1 MVFVIDDIILLLALA
16 AGGFALYEISQ
27 NPNLNAS
34 NSSNASS
41 GNVQNAGS
49 LSTYPPMLYDP
60 LINLIPKGSDIG
72 NLTNPYGYASSNEAT
87 YQNNRNFVNQNSN
100 NLINNASSEIQQQQ
114 NNIQAASAAPSLF
127 NNPIIDENNGLVLGV
142 TASGQAA
149 LAKIQNEGVVT
160 SGYSSGVPQVSNVM
174 LNQGVYSGPGEYV
187 NKGAPITSASYIS
200 SYAQYQNQ
208 VANGFLTNSEGQF
221 YAQKS
226 TTVTVPVSGKT
237 SSVVSASNTNE
248 INRYNEV
255 QNIIASG
262 GTPTNLAGL
271 SQAQLNQ
278 VNSELGRPT
287 SSLASSIVSSAPKSA
302 AIGVGAPSSNFPHSS
317 GSVPSSSVSQSS
329 SIISSFINSVANAAN
344 AASSSGNSFSNLKS
358 SSQSLNQTITNSTP
372 FFGNLSVQKVSGT
385 AESNSSLFYR

>member
-208 VANGFLTNSEGQF
+208 VANGFLTNSAGQF

-302 AIGVGAPSSNFPHSS
+302 AIGSGAPSSNFPHSS

-329 SIISSFINSVANAAN
+329 SIISSFINSVAN